1 MIEFITGDTT
11 IKTTALTDYAVVQ
24 YLKDKN
30 ELGLK
35 AYRIL
40 EEVLRQVRLHVKEER
55 SCGQFKRID
64 PNVQVSS
71 ANDEKGTVVYT
82 LTMPYR
88 YIKQLINEKMYSVDG
103 GIEGKSLKMNDKK
116 IKDIFEVFD
125 KLVYSTNT
133 EIFDFDGR
141 GITKGFLINRFTVRV
156 DDSEERVSKDTDLS
170 KVTEVR
176 FVMDAQVFQ
185 SIDSNDA
192 SKNNFAIISY
202 IEKLALSDVQTCLFY
217 DWVMRE
223 RPYFMQ
229 AGGNEVSLHR
239 VVNKVLYY
247 TANQNQLRSKDMS
260 NKRSGAYMFNK
271 IKKIIDEL
279 NSKVSFCRFER
290 GNEDFELGPSIYRLV
305 LVNEDEFD
313 WSKTYKKNNDVPN
326 LIFKLEEIK
335 VEVKDC
341 PEQKQLPEPQQYSSP
356 RYDWDSLSADR
367 KIEMALK
374 HGMKKYGLKL
384 DADIKTAIEEV
395 KVGCDRYC
403 YGDYS
408 NIDFYIPR
416 MFRHYCQE
424 FSSRYRGGSDTFKVE
439 NFTNTMFTSLQ
450 ELLPYGEY
458 HRRAGTVSHLFSAEA
473 IKMMRQAGCNYA
485 DEEEIW
491 DKYLDSQGFTGE
503 EF

>member
-1 MIEFITGDTT
+1 MSGSIFT
-11 IKTTALTDYAVVQ
+11 IYGSR
-24 YLKDKN
+24 N
-30 ELGLK
+30 
-35 AYRIL
+35 
-40 EEVLRQVRLHVKEER
+40 
-55 SCGQFKRID
+55 
-64 PNVQVSS
+64 
-71 ANDEKGTVVYT
+71 KG
-82 LTMPYR
+82 
-88 YIKQLINEKMYSVDG
+88 
-103 GIEGKSLKMNDKK
+103 MNNKK

-185 SIDSNDA
+185 SIDSKDA

-229 AGGNEVSLHR
+229 AGGKEVSLHH
-239 VVNKVLYY
+239 VVNWVLYY

-260 NKRSGAYMFNK
+260 NRRSGAYMFNK

-279 NSKVSFCRFER
+279 NSKVSFCRFEHT
-290 GNEDFELGPSIYRLV
+290 NDEFELGPSMYRLI
-305 LVNEDEFD
+305 LVNENEFD
-313 WSKTYKKNNDVPN
+313 WSKTYKKNNDVPK
-326 LIFKLEEIK
+326 LRFKLEEIK

-341 PEQKQLPEPQQYSSP
+341 SEQKQLPEPQQYSSP

-384 DADIKTAIEEV
+384 DADIKTAIEKV

-458 HRRAGTVSHLFSAEA
+458 HRRVGTVSHLFSAEA

-491 DKYLDSQGFTGE
+491 HEYLKSQELSNENF
-503 EF
+503 